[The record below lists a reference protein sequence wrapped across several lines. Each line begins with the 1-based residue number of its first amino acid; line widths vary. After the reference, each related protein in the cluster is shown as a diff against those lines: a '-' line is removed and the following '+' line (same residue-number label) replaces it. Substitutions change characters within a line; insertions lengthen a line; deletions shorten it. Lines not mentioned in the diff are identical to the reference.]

1 MKDEFARGSTT
12 GRRMPAFTA
21 IIAAMVLSMAILS
34 PRPVIA
40 QINIKMATLV
50 PDGSSWHLIFKETAE
65 KWKKI
70 SNGRVSLTLYPGGVA
85 GDDPDVVRKMKL
97 GTLHAGVLTTVGLAQ
112 IDKSVY
118 ALGVPMMY
126 DSYEE
131 IYSVLEKLRPTL
143 EARFEKEGFLMLNW
157 ADAGWV
163 RFFTQK
169 PVATPDDLKKLSLF
183 SMAGDQDTIEVWKA
197 LGFKVRPLPST
208 EIATAL
214 QTGLINAVLISAQ
227 VAVISQYYNYAKN
240 MTDLDWELMLGGTV
254 IRKSVWER
262 IPADLHAPL
271 LEATQE
277 AGMRLQAD
285 IRKGA
290 EGDVAAMKSRGL
302 RVVPVDAKAHA
313 AWTKLVE
320 SAYPMIRGRI
330 VPAETFDE
338 AMRYRDEYRKRTQM
352 AK

>member
-1 MKDEFARGSTT
+1 MRYTI
-12 GRRMPAFTA
+12 PAVMVSVIMIVLTA
-21 IIAAMVLSMAILS
+21 TVLVVKPAN
-34 PRPVIA
+34 A
-40 QINIKMATLV
+40 QITVKMATLV
-50 PDGSSWHLIFKETAE
+50 PEGSSWHLILKETAD

-70 SNGRVSLTLYPGGVA
+70 SNGRVSVIIYPGGVA

-97 GTLHAGVLTTVGLAQ
+97 GTLHAGVLTAVGVAE

-126 DSYEE
+126 ASYDEV
-131 IYSVLEKLRPTL
+131 YSVLEKMRSKL
-143 EARFEKEGFLMLNW
+143 EATIEKQGFIVLNW

-183 SMAGDQDTIEVWKA
+183 AWANDIDSIEIMKSVG
-197 LGFKVRPLPST
+197 LKVRPLPST

-214 QTGLINAVLISAQ
+214 QTGLVNAVAISPQ
-227 VAVISQYYNYAKN
+227 VAVISQYFNYAKN
-240 MTDLDWELMLGGTV
+240 MTDMNWELLLGATV
-254 IRKSVWER
+254 IRKSVWDK

-271 LEATQE
+271 LEATKE
-277 AGMRLQAD
+277 AGRRLQED
-285 IRKGA
+285 IRRGG
-290 EGDVAAMKSRGL
+290 ERDVTAMKARGL
-302 RVVPVDAKAHA
+302 NVVPVDAKAHE
-313 AWTKLVE
+313 AWAKMVE

-330 VPAETFDE
+330 VPAEFFDE
-338 AMRYRDEYRKRTQM
+338 ALKYRDEYRKRVGT